1 MARNWA
7 GGGGP
12 RSESWRSEV
21 GKSKAVRGGLKT
33 GERTTKSMKTG
44 QKRVRPA
51 HLREFAFI
59 CGPFRAFWGAP
70 EGREAGF
77 LPQMDANGHEWGLET
92 GQASIRKA
100 VIPRESRD
108 LGLIDGVGPATRPR
122 CLDSARHDRNL
133 GQSVSIR
140 VHPWLDRGSKARKE
154 AKTA

>member
-7 GGGGP
+7 GGVAEV
-12 RSESWRSEV
+12 RSRRSEV

-77 LPQMDANGHEWGLET
+77 LPQMDANGRKWGDGNSPE
-92 GQASIRKA
+92 GKFQQENRKFA
-100 VIPRESRD
+100 
-108 LGLIDGVGPATRPR
+108 
-122 CLDSARHDRNL
+122 
-133 GQSVSIR
+133 
-140 VHPWLDRGSKARKE
+140 
-154 AKTA
+154 